1 MGALRRTRNAFIVLS
16 IVGPTWSAPCFA
28 STTESAQTAGRLL
41 TESVGARPSG
51 LAEAGTALVGDLN
64 ALSFNPAGLPFM
76 KRSEA
81 MARYQTMLGDVTS
94 GALACGGRSGRMGW
108 GAGTSYLDA
117 GTINLAFS
125 DGRPSE
131 SRSAEQD
138 VTGQVS
144 AGYLVTDFLSL
155 GVGGRYIHSTLVQDY
170 HASAFAGDAGFVVQ
184 MPVKGWRLA
193 GAVRNMGGRLKYKE
207 TGDPLP
213 GETRVGTSF
222 AYSPSGVAPEE
233 PATEDEWYQRDE
245 NGTPIFTVLVDGVRD
260 RAGNLSGAAAFEL
273 TQWPR
278 AAFRA
283 GYGWGEN
290 ATGLTLGFGANF
302 LSWSLDYS
310 WRLINDFSGAHRI
323 SFSMYWE

>member
-1 MGALRRTRNAFIVLS
+1 MDVMRKTRNAVALASTIGLA
-16 IVGPTWSAPCFA
+16 WSASGFA
-28 STTESAQTAGRLL
+28 AATESAQTAGRLL

-81 MARYQTMLGDVTS
+81 MARYQMMLGDVTS
-94 GALACGGRSGRMGW
+94 GALAYGGRSGRLGW
-108 GAGTSYLDA
+108 GAGTSFLDA

-138 VTGQVS
+138 ATGQVS
-144 AGYLVTDFLSL
+144 LGYLVTDFLSL

-184 MPVKGWRLA
+184 MPVKGWKVA
-193 GAVRNMGGRLKYKE
+193 GAVRNMGGQLKYIQS
-207 TGDPLP
+207 GDRLP
-213 GETRVGTSF
+213 GETRVGTSY
-222 AYSPSGVAPEE
+222 AYSPSGIAPEE
-233 PATEDEWYQRDE
+233 PATEDEWYQRGE
-245 NGTPIFTVLVDGVRD
+245 NETAIFTVLADGVRD
-260 RAGNLSGAAAFEL
+260 RAGKLSGAAAFEL
-273 TQWPR
+273 TKWPR

-290 ATGLTLGFGANF
+290 STGLTLGFGANF
-302 LSWSLDYS
+302 LTWSLDYS
-310 WRLINDFSGAHRI
+310 WRLINDLSDAHRI